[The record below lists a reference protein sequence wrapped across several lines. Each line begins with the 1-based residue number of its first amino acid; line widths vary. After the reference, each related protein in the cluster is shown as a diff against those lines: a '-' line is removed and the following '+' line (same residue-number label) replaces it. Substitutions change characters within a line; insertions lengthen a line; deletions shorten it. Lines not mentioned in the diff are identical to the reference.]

1 MFCLRFYITATL
13 FSFLTLSVL
22 AQPFNG
28 AANSSAKS
36 ASCIEVLEKMFDAC
50 SQINCMQFDV
60 RKQERINNQ
69 YIHGMSTVKLQIE
82 PFCVYLKQQEPTA
95 GLEALFRA
103 GENNDK
109 VLVNP
114 NGFPWMNL
122 SLDPYGSLIRKNQ
135 HHLIHDIGFGKFNGV
150 LKAMIR
156 KYGSDI
162 ESMTHL
168 RGETIINGKKCL
180 KIEFHNPDFH
190 LLPYTTGANETTLSI
205 ANKLT
210 LSEYRILEL
219 NKDISSFGPIKPGV
233 TITITSDYSPK
244 LVLYVDQQLWVPVKF
259 EVYDEANVLFE
270 SYEYQNIKVNVKFA
284 SDELKSEFKEYGF

>member
-1 MFCLRFYITATL
+1 
-13 FSFLTLSVL
+13 
-22 AQPFNG
+22 
-28 AANSSAKS
+28 
-36 ASCIEVLEKMFDAC
+36 
-50 SQINCMQFDV
+50 MQFEV
-60 RKQERINNQ
+60 RKQERIDNK

-95 GLEALFRA
+95 GLEALFRV

-135 HHLIHDIGFGKFNGV
+135 HHLIHDIGFGKFNGI
-150 LKAMIR
+150 LKSMIK
-156 KYGSDI
+156 KYGNDI
-162 ESMTHL
+162 ERMTHL
-168 RGETIINGKKCL
+168 RGEAMVNGKKCL
-180 KIEFHNPDFH
+180 KIEFYNPNFH
-190 LLPYTTGANETTLSI
+190 LLPYTTGINESTLSI

-219 NKDISSFGPIKPGV
+219 NKDISSYGPIEPGEI
-233 TITITSDYSPK
+233 ITITSDYSPK

-270 SYEYQNIKVNVKFA
+270 SYEYQNIKVNVKF
-284 SDELKSEFKEYGF
+284 SPSELTDNHPDYGF

>member
-1 MFCLRFYITATL
+1 MLSLRFFFTPIIL
-13 FSFLTLSVL
+13 CLLTLQVF

-28 AANSSAKS
+28 VTTSGTKPST
-36 ASCIEVLEKMFDAC
+36 CIDVLEKMFDAC
-50 SQINCMQFDV
+50 SRINCMQFEV
-60 RKQERINNQ
+60 RKQERIDNK
-69 YIHGMSTVKLQIE
+69 YIHGLSTVKLQIE
-82 PFCVYLKQQEPTA
+82 PFRVYLKQQEPTA
-95 GLEALFRA
+95 GLEALFRE
-103 GENNDK
+103 GENNNK

-114 NGFPWMNL
+114 NGFPWMNI

-135 HHLIHDIGFGKFNGV
+135 HHLIHDIGFGKFNGI
-150 LKAMIR
+150 LKSMIK

-168 RGETIINGKKCL
+168 RGEAMVNGKKCL
-180 KIEFHNPDFH
+180 KIEFYNPNFH

-259 EVYDEANVLFE
+259 EVYDEANELFE
-270 SYEYQNIKVNVKFA
+270 SYEYQNIKVNVKF
-284 SDELKSEFKEYGF
+284 SPDELTDSHPDYGF